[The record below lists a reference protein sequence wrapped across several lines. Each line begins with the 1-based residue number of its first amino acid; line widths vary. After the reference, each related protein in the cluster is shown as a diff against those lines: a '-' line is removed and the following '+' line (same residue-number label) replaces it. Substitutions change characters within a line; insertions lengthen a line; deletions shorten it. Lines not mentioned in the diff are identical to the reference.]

1 MSSQAP
7 SQPPSDPDKPSDAS
21 QSAAT
26 QSNAPAP
33 HAMDTTS
40 DQPQEETWDDIPEEV
55 KAAGTDE
62 IVTRMRL
69 IDNDIKVMRSE
80 TLRLQH
86 EQAAMKEK

>member
-7 SQPPSDPDKPSDAS
+7 NQPPSDPNKPLDGS
-21 QSAAT
+21 QSAAA

-33 HAMDTTS
+33 QAMDTTS

-69 IDNDIKVMRSE
+69 IDNDIKVSYF
-80 TLRLQH
+80 LRNR
-86 EQAAMKEK
+86 